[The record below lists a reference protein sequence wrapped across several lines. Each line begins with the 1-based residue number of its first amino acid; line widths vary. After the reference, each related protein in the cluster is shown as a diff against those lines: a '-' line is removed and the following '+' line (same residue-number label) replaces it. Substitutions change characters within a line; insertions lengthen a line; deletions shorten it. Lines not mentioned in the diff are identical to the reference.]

1 MTMQPATTHALNT
14 LAPYS
19 FDPEILREYDI
30 RGQIGKNLSAADAFA
45 VGCAYGTY
53 VKRKTGGTRI
63 CLGFDGRDSSPSLQA
78 AMTEGLIAVGITV
91 ERIGLGPTP
100 MLYFA
105 VKDRKADAGLM
116 ITGSHNP
123 ADYNGFK
130 MTLLNGPVYGEAVQ
144 EIGRIARDGDYDPGT
159 GSVSDFDIQDQ
170 YVDRL
175 MRDTLLQP
183 GQNIRIAWDN
193 GNGAAGE
200 ILRRLC
206 AKLPGEHIMLYDDID
221 GNFPNHH
228 PDPTV
233 DKNLADLIQIVRE
246 KKCDLGIAFDGDA
259 DRVGAVDEQ
268 GNILR
273 CDTMITI
280 YARDILKR
288 HPGAPIIGD
297 VKCSQVM
304 YDEIKKMGGTPIMWK
319 TGHSLI
325 KAKMYEMK
333 APLAGEL
340 SGHIFFGDGWY
351 GFDDGLY
358 CGIRLI
364 DALIASKGTAS
375 ALTSALPQTC
385 NTPEIRFEVE
395 EKDKFN
401 LVASIVKSVQSLA
414 VTDPSITVNDI
425 DGARVNTADGWWLV
439 RASNTQNVLVTRCES
454 QSQDGLDR
462 LMDMVK
468 TEVLKVGYTVSFTQ

>member
-1 MTMQPATTHALNT
+1 MQSATAFKTAT
-14 LAPYS
+14 PQPYN

-30 RGQIGKNLSAADAFA
+30 RGQIGKNLSAHDAYA

-53 VKRKTGGTRI
+53 VKRKTGGSRI
-63 CLGFDGRDSSPSLQA
+63 CLGFDGRASSPALQE
-78 AMTEGLIAVGITV
+78 AMVAGLIAVGITV
-91 ERIGLGPTP
+91 ERIGVGPTP

-105 VKDRKADAGLM
+105 VKDRKSDAGLM

-144 EIGRIARDGDYDPGT
+144 EIGRIAREGDYDLGA

-175 MRDTLLQP
+175 MRDTLLKP
-183 GQNIRIAWDN
+183 GKDMRIAWDN

-206 AKLPGEHIMLYDDID
+206 AKLPGEHIMLYDEID
-221 GNFPNHH
+221 GTFPNHH

-233 DKNLADLIQIVRE
+233 DKNLEDLIKLVRE

-273 CDTMITI
+273 CDTLITI
-280 YARDILKR
+280 YARDVLKR

-304 YDEIKKMGGTPIMWK
+304 YDEIKKMGGNPIMWK

-325 KAKMYEMK
+325 KAKMYAEN

-364 DALIASKGTAS
+364 DAVIASNGPAS
-375 ALTSALPQTC
+375 ALVSSLPQTC

-395 EKDKFN
+395 EKDKFD
-401 LVASIVKSVQSLA
+401 LVTSVVNSVKA
-414 VTDPSITVNDI
+414 IAAKDPSVSVNDI
-425 DGARVNTADGWWLV
+425 DGARVNTPDGWWLL
-439 RASNTQNVLVTRCES
+439 RASNTQNVLVTRCEA
-454 QSQDGLDR
+454 QSVEALER
-462 LMDMVK
+462 LKAMVK
-468 TEVLKVGYTVSFTQ
+468 DEVLKIGYKVSFIQ

>member
-1 MTMQPATTHALNT
+1 MKSAAVMTKKEPQAYT
-14 LAPYS
+14 

-30 RGQIGKNLSAADAFA
+30 RGQIGKNLSDADAYA
-45 VGCAYGTY
+45 VGCALGTY
-53 VKRKTGGTRI
+53 VRRKTGHNKM
-63 CLGFDGRDSSPSLQA
+63 CLGFDGRDSSPGLQK
-78 AMTEGLIAVGITV
+78 AMTQGLMDVGIDV

-100 MLYFA
+100 MLYYA
-105 VKDRKADAGLM
+105 VKERKADAGVM

-123 ADYNGFK
+123 SDYNGFK
-130 MTLLNGPVYGEAVQ
+130 MTLFTGPVYGDAVQ
-144 EIGRIARDGDYDPGT
+144 EIGQIAASGDFETGAGT
-159 GSVSDFDIQDQ
+159 VTDIDIQDQ

-175 MRDTLLQP
+175 MRDTLLKP
-183 GQNIRIAWDN
+183 GKKMKIAWDN

-221 GNFPNHH
+221 GSFPNHH

-233 DKNLADLIQIVRE
+233 DKNLEDLIRVVRD

-259 DRVGAVDEQ
+259 DRVGAVDEN
-268 GNILR
+268 GSILR
-273 CDTMITI
+273 CDTLMTI
-280 YARDILKR
+280 YARDVLKR

-304 YDEIKKMGGTPIMWK
+304 YDEIKKLGGNPVMWK

-364 DALIASKGTAS
+364 DAVIASGGPAS
-375 ALTSALPQTC
+375 GLSAALPEIF
-385 NTPEIRFEVE
+385 NTPEIRFEVD
-395 EKDKFN
+395 EKEKFN
-401 LVASIVKSVQSLA
+401 LISRVVESVKTLST
-414 VTDPSITVNDI
+414 TDKTITVNDI
-425 DGARVNTADGWWLV
+425 DGARVNTPDGWWLL
-439 RASNTQNVLVTRCES
+439 RASNTQNVLVTRAEAKNPE
-454 QSQDGLDR
+454 GLER
-462 LMDMVK
+462 LKKMVRD
-468 TEVLKVGYTVSFTQ
+468 EVAKIGYKVEFVQ

>member
-1 MTMQPATTHALNT
+1 MKPATAKKDMTPG
-14 LAPYS
+14 PYA

-30 RGQIGKNLSAADAFA
+30 RGQIGKNLSDDDAFA

-53 VKRKTGGTRI
+53 VRRKTGGNRI
-63 CLGFDGRDSSPSLQA
+63 CLGFDGRASSPGLQI
-78 AMTEGLIAVGITV
+78 AMTAGLMAVGIAV

-130 MTLLNGPVYGEAVQ
+130 MTLLTGPVYGEAVQ
-144 EIGRIARDGDYDPGT
+144 EIGRIARDSDYETGA
-159 GSVSDFDIQDQ
+159 GSVIDIDLQDQ

-175 MRDTLLQP
+175 MRDTLLKP
-183 GQNIRIAWDN
+183 GKSMRIAWDN

-206 AKLPGEHIMLYDDID
+206 AKLPGEHIMLYDEID
-221 GNFPNHH
+221 GTFPNHH

-233 DKNLADLIQIVRE
+233 DKNLEDLIRVVRE

-259 DRVGAVDEQ
+259 DRVGAVDEK
-268 GNILR
+268 GGILR
-273 CDTMITI
+273 CDTLISI
-280 YARDILKR
+280 YARDVLKR
-288 HPGAPIIGD
+288 HPGAPVVGD

-304 YDEIKKMGGTPIMWK
+304 YDEITRLGGKPLMWK

-325 KAKMYEMK
+325 KAKMYELN

-364 DALIASKGTAS
+364 DSVIASGGPAS
-375 ALTSALPQTC
+375 VLKDSLPQTC
-385 NTPEIRFEVE
+385 NTPEIRFEVD
-395 EKDKFN
+395 EKSKFN
-401 LVASIVKSVQSLA
+401 LVARVVESVKQTAANDKSVS
-414 VTDPSITVNDI
+414 VNDI
-425 DGARVNTADGWWLV
+425 DGARVNTADGWWLL

-454 QSQDGLDR
+454 QSTEGLER
-462 LMDMVK
+462 LKTMVK
-468 TEVLKVGYTVSFTQ
+468 NEVAKIGYALDFAS

>member
-1 MTMQPATTHALNT
+1 MQGATKMQPRTP
-14 LAPYS
+14 APYRL
-19 FDPEILREYDI
+19 DPEILREYDI
-30 RGQIGKNLSAADAFA
+30 RGQIGKNLSDADAYA

-53 VKRKTGGTRI
+53 VKRKTGGNRI
-63 CLGFDGRDSSPSLQA
+63 CLGFDGRASSPGLQTAMA
-78 AMTEGLIAVGITV
+78 AGMMDVGIAV

-105 VKDRKADAGLM
+105 VKDRQADAGLM

-130 MTLLNGPVYGEAVQ
+130 MTLLNGPVYGAAVQ
-144 EIGRIARDGDYDPGT
+144 EIGKIAREGDYDPGT
-159 GSVSDFDIQDQ
+159 GSLTDIDLQDI

-175 MRDTLLQP
+175 MRDTLLVP
-183 GQNIRIAWDN
+183 GKSMRIAWDN

-200 ILRRLC
+200 ILRRLTR
-206 AKLPGEHIMLYDDID
+206 KLPGEHIMLYDDID
-221 GNFPNHH
+221 GTFPNHH

-233 DKNLADLIQIVRE
+233 DKNLDDLIRVVRE

-259 DRVGAVDEQ
+259 DRVGAVDER
-268 GNILR
+268 GHILR
-273 CDTMITI
+273 CDTLIAI
-280 YARDILKR
+280 YARDVLKR

-304 YDEIKKMGGTPIMWK
+304 YDEIARMGGTPIMWK

-325 KAKMYEMK
+325 KAKMYEMQ

-364 DALIASKGTAS
+364 DAIIGSGGAAS
-375 ALTSALPQTC
+375 ALTATLPQTC
-385 NTPEIRFEVE
+385 NTPEIRFEVD
-395 EKDKFN
+395 EKEKFN
-401 LVASIVKSVQSLA
+401 LVARVVQSVKALSSG
-414 VTDPSITVNDI
+414 DKSIAVNDI
-425 DGARVNTADGWWLV
+425 DGARVNTPDGWWLL
-439 RASNTQNVLVTRCES
+439 RASNTQNVLVTRCEA
-454 QSQDGLDR
+454 QSTEGLDR
-462 LMDMVK
+462 LMTMVK
-468 TEVLKVGYTVSFTQ
+468 NEVAKIGYSVTFEQ